1 MYSGDKEVIIAMF
14 TEYGDIVS
22 VAELQKMLGIGRDSA
37 YKLLQEQHIY
47 NVKIGKKYIIAKQSV
62 IEFLT
67 K

>member
-1 MYSGDKEVIIAMF
+1 MF

-37 YKLLQEQHIY
+37 YKLLQEQRIY

>member
-1 MYSGDKEVIIAMF
+1 MYYGDKEVIIAMF

-37 YKLLQEQHIY
+37 YKLLQEQRIY

>member
-37 YKLLQEQHIY
+37 YKLLQEQRIY